1 MSFLSNI
8 KCKDF
13 TKKFAKT
20 LHLEVIKMFQKSQSQ
35 LTFVDDFFL
44 PFGGRLNKDNRWV
57 RLAEIIPWWKAEE
70 KYAKSFKNSM
80 KGEQALSVRVA
91 LGSLIIQQR
100 LGLSDRETVNQIMEN
115 PYLQYFIGLPSFQ
128 EKAPFH
134 HSLMTRFRKRLGPD
148 IINEVNEWI
157 VMEEQIQT
165 DDQDNDEGNDSSIN
179 KTQTDNNDFDTKENR
194 GKLILDATCAP
205 ADISY
210 PTDFK
215 LLNEA
220 REKLEHIIDVL
231 HKPLKGTRKKP
242 RTYRNRARKEYLSIA
257 KQRNICSK
265 KMRKAVGKQLRYVK
279 RNLEIVQ
286 QLTSESS
293 LSLLSK
299 HEYRQL
305 LVIQELY
312 RQQKEMYRAK
322 THRIDD
328 RIVSI
333 SQPHVRP
340 IVRGKAKANV
350 EFGSKVAIS
359 VVNGYAMVEHLSW
372 DNFNEGLTLQKS
384 VENYRKRYGYD
395 PEAVLADKI
404 YRTRDNL
411 KYCKERG
418 IRLSGPR
425 LGRPSKE
432 EDYIQKQLT
441 KIDASERNE
450 VEGKFG
456 TGKRSYGLGLIQV
469 CLEKTSETVVCLQFL
484 VMNLERRLKVLLC
497 NFFRERIQWLI
508 SQMTFC
514 M

>member
-1 MSFLSNI
+1 M
-8 KCKDF
+8 
-13 TKKFAKT
+13 
-20 LHLEVIKMFQKSQSQ
+20 
-35 LTFVDDFFL
+35 
-44 PFGGRLNKDNRWV
+44 NKDNRWV

-242 RTYRNRARKEYLSIA
+242 RTYRN
-257 KQRNICSK
+257 
-265 KMRKAVGKQLRYVK
+265 
-279 RNLEIVQ
+279 
-286 QLTSESS
+286 
-293 LSLLSK
+293 
-299 HEYRQL
+299 
-305 LVIQELY
+305 
-312 RQQKEMYRAK
+312 
-322 THRIDD
+322 
-328 RIVSI
+328 
-333 SQPHVRP
+333 
-340 IVRGKAKANV
+340 
-350 EFGSKVAIS
+350 
-359 VVNGYAMVEHLSW
+359 
-372 DNFNEGLTLQKS
+372 
-384 VENYRKRYGYD
+384 
-395 PEAVLADKI
+395 
-404 YRTRDNL
+404 
-411 KYCKERG
+411 
-418 IRLSGPR
+418 
-425 LGRPSKE
+425 
-432 EDYIQKQLT
+432 
-441 KIDASERNE
+441 
-450 VEGKFG
+450 
-456 TGKRSYGLGLIQV
+456 
-469 CLEKTSETVVCLQFL
+469 
-484 VMNLERRLKVLLC
+484 
-497 NFFRERIQWLI
+497 
-508 SQMTFC
+508 
-514 M
+514 

>member
-13 TKKFAKT
+13 TKKFVKT
-20 LHLEVIKMFQKSQSQ
+20 LHLEVIKMFQKSQNQ

-100 LGLSDRETVNQIMEN
+100 LGLSDR
-115 PYLQYFIGLPSFQ
+115 
-128 EKAPFH
+128 
-134 HSLMTRFRKRLGPD
+134 KRLGPE

-157 VMEEQIQT
+157 VMEEQNQT

-286 QLTSESS
+286 QLTLESS

-384 VENYRKRYGYD
+384 VENYRKRYGYY

-497 NFFRERIQWLI
+497 NFFRERIQRLI